1 MPASAPIHASVPDL
15 VCASPVILATLSVA
29 VLGDS
34 LLLWLGGTGTTP
46 LACAVGLLVV
56 ALLAGLAAGSKVR
69 NAMTQHLVEPSL
81 QEDDARHNGTTQLAA
96 HGLEALCL
104 LAIPVW
110 TRQIESSRSQTEQ
123 AIVELSGRFCG
134 LSSRVKETVSA
145 SQATAGDMAGN
156 NGDGV
161 SAVLAQ
167 SENELMQV
175 LNSLKLSQTSRVQML
190 HQVRELTAYTNDLR
204 TMAGEVRAIAQQT
217 NLLALNAA
225 IEAARAGEAGRG
237 FAVVADAVRTLSSQS
252 SETGQKMSTNVDIIN
267 KAINQLVQAAAK
279 TTENDNNSISN
290 SEATI
295 HCVIDRFKTVTG
307 RLSDSAGLLQSESI
321 GIGSEVDEL
330 LVTLQFQDRVSQILS
345 HVRDNMTALHVR
357 MEKSR
362 GPDGQLD
369 AIDAHTWLKDMEKT
383 YATSEQ
389 RANHH
394 SIGQPTQP
402 ASSPSNDVTFF

>member
-1 MPASAPIHASVPDL
+1 MPTSAPPYASVPAI
-15 VCASPVILATLSVA
+15 VWAAPVILATLTVA

-34 LLLWLGGTGTTP
+34 LLLWLIGTGTTQ
-46 LACAVGLLVV
+46 LAFAVGLLVI

-69 NAMTQHLVEPSL
+69 NAMLRHPVRPSPVEAKTQRKKT
-81 QEDDARHNGTTQLAA
+81 AQLAD
-96 HGLEALCL
+96 HGLEAVYL
-104 LAIPVW
+104 LAIPIW

-123 AIVELSGRFCG
+123 AIVELSNRFCG
-134 LSSRVKETVSA
+134 LSTRVKETVNA
-145 SQATAGDMAGN
+145 SQAAAGDMAGN
-156 NGDGV
+156 HEDGV
-161 SAVLAQ
+161 SAALAQ

-175 LNSLKLSQTSRVQML
+175 LNTLKSSQISRVQML
-190 HQVRELTAYTNDLR
+190 HQVHELTAYTNDLR
-204 TMAGEVRAIAQQT
+204 AMAGEVRAIAQQT

-252 SETGQKMSTNVDIIN
+252 SETGHKMSTNVDIIN
-267 KAINQLVQAAAK
+267 AAITQLVQAAGR
-279 TTENDNNSISN
+279 TTESDNSSISN

-307 RLSDSAGLLQSESI
+307 RLSDAAGLLQSESI
-321 GIGSEVDEL
+321 GIGNEVDEL

-357 MEKSR
+357 MENSC

-369 AIDAHTWLKDMEKT
+369 AVDAQAWLKDMEQT

-394 SIGQPTQP
+394 SNGQPTQT
-402 ASSPSNDVTFF
+402 ASAPSNDITFF

>member
-1 MPASAPIHASVPDL
+1 MPTPIPAHASVSDT
-15 VCASPVILATLSVA
+15 VWGAPVILATLTVA
-29 VLGDS
+29 ALGDS
-34 LLLWLGGTGTTP
+34 LLLWLVGTGATP
-46 LACAVGLLVV
+46 LACAAGLLVV
-56 ALLAGLAAGSKVR
+56 ALLAGLAAGLRVR
-69 NAMTQHLVEPSL
+69 KAMLRHPVIPGLVEA
-81 QEDDARHNGTTQLAA
+81 DAQCNRAAQLADL
-96 HGLEALCL
+96 GLEAVCL
-104 LAIPVW
+104 QAIPIW

-123 AIVELSGRFCG
+123 AIVELSSRFCG
-134 LSSRVKETVSA
+134 LSNRVKETVSA
-145 SQATAGDMAGN
+145 SQVTAGDMAGN
-156 NGDGV
+156 GDGV
-161 SAVLAQ
+161 SKVLTQ

-175 LNSLKLSQTSRVQML
+175 LNSLKLSQISRVQML

-252 SETGQKMSTNVDIIN
+252 SETGQKMSSNVDIIN
-267 KAINQLVQAAAK
+267 TAISQLVQAAAK

-290 SEATI
+290 SEAII
-295 HCVIDRFKTVTG
+295 HCVIDRFKTVTDH
-307 RLSDSAGLLQSESI
+307 LSDSAGLLQSESI
-321 GIGSEVDEL
+321 GIGSEVEEL

-345 HVRDNMTALHVR
+345 HVRDNMTALHAR
-357 MEKSR
+357 MERSR

-389 RANHH
+389 RDNHH
-394 SIGQPTQP
+394 SSGQPTQP
-402 ASSPSNDVTFF
+402 ASALSNDVTFF